1 MGGEAGVHKETFF
14 SIPFFKP
21 SVVEQ
26 FQVVLDD
33 ERHNVMLQALL
44 KKEQATYTAISVLEG
59 MNAFKSH
66 IEGHNVLKSLRRQRV
81 IVCQQFAHLTSNFF
95 GECGVITAYL
105 VGQFLIVTNGKPI
118 LATIAGA
125 GLQYEMQFL
134 DKFFC
139 QG

>member
-44 KKEQATYTAISVLEG
+44 KKEKATYTAISVLEG
-59 MNAFKSH
+59 MDAFKCH
-66 IEGHNVLKSLRRQRV
+66 MEGYDVLKGLS
-81 IVCQQFAHLTSNFF
+81 
-95 GECGVITAYL
+95 
-105 VGQFLIVTNGKPI
+105 GQCVLLF
-118 LATIAGA
+118 
-125 GLQYEMQFL
+125 Q
-134 DKFFC
+134 
-139 QG
+139 

>member
-44 KKEQATYTAISVLEG
+44 QKEQATYTAISVLEG
-59 MNAFKSH
+59 MDAFKCQYWS
-66 IEGHNVLKSLRRQRV
+66 QRY
-81 IVCQQFAHLTSNFF
+81 TGSDR
-95 GECGVITAYL
+95 
-105 VGQFLIVTNGKPI
+105 GKDGFP
-118 LATIAGA
+118 
-125 GLQYEMQFL
+125 QY
-134 DKFFC
+134 
-139 QG
+139 G

>member
-1 MGGEAGVHKETFF
+1 MSQTLTIFMRTTRSIRNSKVIQIGPKAVLGGEAGVHKETFF

-59 MNAFKSH
+59 MDAFKRYV
-66 IEGHNVLKSLRRQRV
+66 EGHDVLEGLSGQRI
-81 IVCQQFAHLTSNFF
+81 IV
-95 GECGVITAYL
+95 
-105 VGQFLIVTNGKPI
+105 
-118 LATIAGA
+118 
-125 GLQYEMQFL
+125 
-134 DKFFC
+134 
-139 QG
+139 